1 MKIRQDT
8 KLSIMMVVAAAL
20 LLQMSET
27 MEYYST
33 RRSFNAQLTEMAL
46 YDLNDSHRISQV
58 KQEVEAATKD
68 ILPDIAHQINE
79 IDIDTLQI
87 LVSKFINEQPQ
98 IAGISIGYLPEF
110 VPKGHRLRQSAL
122 WSLYLRKPQG
132 QRKAWRRLN

>member
-27 MEYYST
+27 LEYYST

-87 LVSKFINEQPQ
+87 LVSKLINEQPQ

-110 VPKGHRLRQSAL
+110 VPKDIDFGNQRFG
-122 WSLYLRKPQG
+122 LYIY
-132 QRKAWRRLN
+132 